1 METRQL
7 HWNVSSVMRRKPKI
21 NPQPQYQ
28 RTPVWSEDK
37 KQLLIDSILRQYDIP
52 KIYLRKSAPPYE
64 HEVIDGQQRLRTVW
78 EFIDGDF
85 VLGDSS
91 RNLPEYGDLS
101 GKKYSELDSDVQ
113 DKIADYDFI
122 VIEVLE
128 ATDFEIR
135 DLFLRL
141 QEGVSL
147 NPAEKRN
154 ALFGNMRD
162 FVADLGEN
170 HKVFPLTFLP
180 EKRFGW
186 HSLAA
191 IITCLELAEG
201 PTDVKSPS
209 LRKMYLDHQDFD
221 KEGTTARKI
230 KRHLN
235 YLKRIIKDRPP
246 EMDIKW
252 GFVDLYLLVLVMDE
266 SFVLGNIEGE
276 FTDFYVAFESERRS
290 AMPDYGELRSA
301 GRSLWDK
308 DMYQY
313 IEAFVRSGGTKQ
325 NIDKRNR
332 TYSRRSIRDMS
343 NLVPKDPDRS
353 FSRDE
358 RIVIWR
364 RDDRKCKFCGKPI
377 SLQEMEAD
385 HIQPH
390 AAGGKTIVSNGRA
403 LCRPCHTERH
413 SG

>member
-7 HWNVSSVMRRKPKI
+7 HWNVSSVVRRKHKI
-21 NPQPQYQ
+21 NPRPQYQ
-28 RTPVWSEDK
+28 RTPVWNEDK
-37 KQLLIDSILRQYDIP
+37 KQLLIDSVLRQYDIP
-52 KIYLRKSAPPYE
+52 KIYLRKSDPPFE

-78 EFIDGDF
+78 EFTEGAF
-85 VLGDSS
+85 VLGDTS
-91 RNLPEYGDLS
+91 RDLPEFGDLS

-113 DKIADYDFI
+113 DQIADYEFI
-122 VIEVLE
+122 IIEVLE
-128 ATDFEIR
+128 ASDFEIR

-141 QEGVSL
+141 QEGVTL

-154 ALFGNMRD
+154 ALYGNMRD
-162 FVADLGEN
+162 FVADLGEK

-186 HSLAA
+186 HNLAA

-201 PTDVKSPS
+201 PTDVKSTS
-209 LRKMYLDHQDFD
+209 LRKMYLDNQDFEKD
-221 KEGTTARKI
+221 GSTARKI

-252 GFVDLYLLVLVMDE
+252 GFVDLYLLVLLMDE
-266 SFVLGNIEGE
+266 LFALGDIEGE
-276 FTDFYVAFESERRS
+276 FTDFYVSFENERRS
-290 AMPDYGELRSA
+290 AMPDYGELRSS

-313 IEAFVRSGGTKQ
+313 IEAFVRSGGTKP
-325 NIDKRNR
+325 NIKTRNSV
-332 TYSRRSIRDMS
+332 YSRRSIRDMS
-343 NLVPKDPDRS
+343 DLIPIDSDRS

-364 RDDRKCKFCGKPI
+364 RDNRTCQMCHNQI
-377 SLQEMEAD
+377 TLQEMEAD
-385 HIQPH
+385 HVLPH
-390 AAGGKTIVSNGRA
+390 AMGGKTAVSNGQS
-403 LCRPCHTERH
+403 LCKNCHAEKH
-413 SG
+413 AS